1 MKSVIF
7 WFWIQCSRV
16 LLSNYENCTNTN
28 YHKQVSA
35 IPKLFRHQNSFAN
48 NDRILPRLTQL
59 LQINFLIVLL
69 LNHIEKLKPIPTM
82 SLLLCIYASTRY
94 LKSIVRVSLN
104 NWNHHLSRSPPN
116 LDNFGQYN
124 FNLCSPF
131 KLYQWIIIIIYP
143 TQNLSQSGQTFISW
157 K

>member
-69 LNHIEKLKPIPTM
+69 LNQIEKFKPIIIVVY
-82 SLLLCIYASTRY
+82 LCQP
-94 LKSIVRVSLN
+94 VSKV
-104 NWNHHLSRSPPN
+104 
-116 LDNFGQYN
+116 
-124 FNLCSPF
+124 CSPC
-131 KLYQWIIIIIYP
+131 I
-143 TQNLSQSGQTFISW
+143 TE
-157 K
+157 